1 MKTLGVLGGM
11 SWESTAVY
19 YRLFNQGVRA
29 RLGGQHS
36 AKLLL
41 ASVDFA
47 EIVAR
52 QHAGDWH
59 GAGQQLAELA
69 AGLQNAG
76 ADAILIATNTMHKV
90 AEHVQA
96 AIDVPLLHIGDVVAD
111 ALLAAGVRR
120 AGLLGTRYT
129 MEQPFLI
136 EHLRQRGLDILVPD
150 ADARADVHRIIFD
163 ELCQGEVNNVS
174 RETYQR
180 IIQQLAADGARL
192 MVDGWSPFIVE
203 QDDVETFPV
212 AVEVVPGRDTVEHA
226 LRFRSLSD
234 RLL

>member
-52 QHAGDWH
+52 QHAGDWR

-90 AEHVQA
+90 AEHVHA

-111 ALLAAGVRR
+111 ALLAAGVRC

-136 EHLRQRGLDILVPD
+136 DHLRQRGLDILVPD

-163 ELCQGEVNNVS
+163 ELCQGEVRNVS

-180 IIQQLAADGARL
+180 IIQQLAADGAQAVIL
-192 MVDGWSPFIVE
+192 GCTEICLLLGPNDACLPLYDTAALHVDAGLNW
-203 QDDVETFPV
+203 
-212 AVEVVPGRDTVEHA
+212 A
-226 LRFRSLSD
+226 LQS
-234 RLL
+234 

>member
-52 QHAGDWH
+52 QQAGDWR

-90 AEHVQA
+90 AEQVQA

-111 ALLAAGVRR
+111 ALLAAGVRC

-136 EHLRQRGLDILVPD
+136 DHLRQRGLDILVPD

-163 ELCQGEVNNVS
+163 ELCQGEVRNVS

-180 IIQQLAADGARL
+180 IIQQLAADGAQAVIL
-192 MVDGWSPFIVE
+192 GCTEICLLLGPNDACLPLYDTAALHVDAGLNW
-203 QDDVETFPV
+203 
-212 AVEVVPGRDTVEHA
+212 A
-226 LRFRSLSD
+226 LQS
-234 RLL
+234 

>member
-52 QHAGDWH
+52 QQAGDWH

-90 AEHVQA
+90 AEQVQA

-111 ALLAAGVRR
+111 ALLAAGVHR

-136 EHLRQRGLDILVPD
+136 DHLRQRGLDILVPD

-163 ELCQGEVNNVS
+163 ELCQGEVRNVS

-180 IIQQLAADGARL
+180 IIQQLAADGAQAVIL
-192 MVDGWSPFIVE
+192 GCTEICLLLSPNDACLPLYDTAALHVDAGLNW
-203 QDDVETFPV
+203 
-212 AVEVVPGRDTVEHA
+212 A
-226 LRFRSLSD
+226 LQS
-234 RLL
+234 

>member
-52 QHAGDWH
+52 QHAGDWR

-90 AEHVQA
+90 AEQVQA

-111 ALLAAGVRR
+111 ALLAAGVRC

-136 EHLRQRGLDILVPD
+136 DHLRQRGLDILVPD

-163 ELCQGEVNNVS
+163 ELCQGEVRNVS

-180 IIQQLAADGARL
+180 IIQQLAADGAQAVIL
-192 MVDGWSPFIVE
+192 GCTEICLLLGPNDACLPLYDTAALHVDAGLNW
-203 QDDVETFPV
+203 
-212 AVEVVPGRDTVEHA
+212 A
-226 LRFRSLSD
+226 LQS
-234 RLL
+234 

>member
-52 QHAGDWH
+52 QHAGDWR

-90 AEHVQA
+90 AEQVQA

-111 ALLAAGVRR
+111 ALLAAGVRC

-136 EHLRQRGLDILVPD
+136 DHLRQRGLDILVPD

-180 IIQQLAADGARL
+180 IIQQLAADGAQAVIL
-192 MVDGWSPFIVE
+192 GCTEICLLLSPNDACLPLYDTAALHVDAGLNW
-203 QDDVETFPV
+203 
-212 AVEVVPGRDTVEHA
+212 A
-226 LRFRSLSD
+226 LQS
-234 RLL
+234 

>member
-19 YRLFNQGVRA
+19 YRLFNQA
-29 RLGGQHS
+29 CAPAGGQHS

-96 AIDVPLLHIGDVVAD
+96 AIDVPCCTSATWWPTPCWR
-111 ALLAAGVRR
+111 LAYA
-120 AGLLGTRYT
+120 APACWAPAT
-129 MEQPFLI
+129 PW
-136 EHLRQRGLDILVPD
+136 
-150 ADARADVHRIIFD
+150 
-163 ELCQGEVNNVS
+163 NN
-174 RETYQR
+174 
-180 IIQQLAADGARL
+180 
-192 MVDGWSPFIVE
+192 
-203 QDDVETFPV
+203 
-212 AVEVVPGRDTVEHA
+212 
-226 LRFRSLSD
+226 RS
-234 RLL
+234 

>member
-52 QHAGDWH
+52 QQAGDWR

-69 AGLQNAG
+69 AGLR
-76 ADAILIATNTMHKV
+76 
-90 AEHVQA
+90 
-96 AIDVPLLHIGDVVAD
+96 
-111 ALLAAGVRR
+111 ALG
-120 AGLLGTRYT
+120 
-129 MEQPFLI
+129 
-136 EHLRQRGLDILVPD
+136 
-150 ADARADVHRIIFD
+150 
-163 ELCQGEVNNVS
+163 
-174 RETYQR
+174 RE
-180 IIQQLAADGARL
+180 A
-192 MVDGWSPFIVE
+192 
-203 QDDVETFPV
+203 
-212 AVEVVPGRDTVEHA
+212 VPGGV
-226 LRFRSLSD
+226 
-234 RLL
+234 

>member
-52 QHAGDWH
+52 QQAGDWR

-136 EHLRQRGLDILVPD
+136 DHLRQRGLDILVPD

-163 ELCQGEVNNVS
+163 ELCQGEVRNVS

-180 IIQQLAADGARL
+180 IIQQLAADGAQAVIL
-192 MVDGWSPFIVE
+192 GCTEICLLLGPNDACLPLYDTAALHVDAGLNW
-203 QDDVETFPV
+203 
-212 AVEVVPGRDTVEHA
+212 A
-226 LRFRSLSD
+226 LQS
-234 RLL
+234 

>member
-129 MEQPFLI
+129 MEQPFPI
-136 EHLRQRGLDILVPD
+136 DHLRQRGLDILVPD

-163 ELCQGEVNNVS
+163 ELCQGEVRNVS

-180 IIQQLAADGARL
+180 IIQQLAADGAQAVIL
-192 MVDGWSPFIVE
+192 GCTEICLLLGPNDACLPLYDTAALHVDAGLNW
-203 QDDVETFPV
+203 
-212 AVEVVPGRDTVEHA
+212 A
-226 LRFRSLSD
+226 LQS
-234 RLL
+234 

>member
-52 QHAGDWH
+52 QHAGDWR

-163 ELCQGEVNNVS
+163 ELCQGEVRNVS

-180 IIQQLAADGARL
+180 IIQQLAADGAQAVIL
-192 MVDGWSPFIVE
+192 GCTEICLLLGPNDACLPLYDTAALHVDAGLNW
-203 QDDVETFPV
+203 
-212 AVEVVPGRDTVEHA
+212 A
-226 LRFRSLSD
+226 LQS
-234 RLL
+234 

>member
-52 QHAGDWH
+52 QHAGDWR

-90 AEHVQA
+90 AEQVQA

-136 EHLRQRGLDILVPD
+136 DHLRQRGLDILVPD

-163 ELCQGEVNNVS
+163 ELCQGEVRNVS

-180 IIQQLAADGARL
+180 IIQQLAADGAQAVIL
-192 MVDGWSPFIVE
+192 GCTEICLLLGPNDASLPLYDTAALHVDAGLNW
-203 QDDVETFPV
+203 
-212 AVEVVPGRDTVEHA
+212 A
-226 LRFRSLSD
+226 LQS
-234 RLL
+234 

>member
-52 QHAGDWH
+52 QHAGDWR
-59 GAGQQLAELA
+59 GAGQQLTELA

-136 EHLRQRGLDILVPD
+136 DHLRQRGLDILVPD

-163 ELCQGEVNNVS
+163 ELCQGEVRNVS

-180 IIQQLAADGARL
+180 IIQQLAADGAQAVIL
-192 MVDGWSPFIVE
+192 GCTEICLLLGPNDACLPLYDTAALHVDAGLNW
-203 QDDVETFPV
+203 
-212 AVEVVPGRDTVEHA
+212 A
-226 LRFRSLSD
+226 LQS
-234 RLL
+234 

>member
-52 QHAGDWH
+52 QHAGDWR

-136 EHLRQRGLDILVPD
+136 DHLRQRGLDILVPD

-163 ELCQGEVNNVS
+163 ELCQGEVRNVS

-180 IIQQLAADGARL
+180 IIQQLAADGAQAVIL
-192 MVDGWSPFIVE
+192 GCTEICLLLDPNDACLPLYDTAALHVDAGLNW
-203 QDDVETFPV
+203 
-212 AVEVVPGRDTVEHA
+212 A
-226 LRFRSLSD
+226 LQS
-234 RLL
+234 

>member
-52 QHAGDWH
+52 QHAGDWR

-90 AEHVQA
+90 AEQVQA

-111 ALLAAGVRR
+111 ALLAAGVHR

-136 EHLRQRGLDILVPD
+136 DHLRQRGLDILVPD

-180 IIQQLAADGARL
+180 IIQQLAADGAQAVIL
-192 MVDGWSPFIVE
+192 GCTEICLLLGPNDACLPLYDTAALHVDAGLNW
-203 QDDVETFPV
+203 
-212 AVEVVPGRDTVEHA
+212 A
-226 LRFRSLSD
+226 LQS
-234 RLL
+234 

>member
-111 ALLAAGVRR
+111 ALLAAGVRC

-136 EHLRQRGLDILVPD
+136 DHLRQRGLDILVPD

-163 ELCQGEVNNVS
+163 ELCQGEVRNVS

-180 IIQQLAADGARL
+180 IIQQLAADGAQAVIL
-192 MVDGWSPFIVE
+192 GCTEICLLLGPNDACLPLYDTAALHVDAGLNW
-203 QDDVETFPV
+203 
-212 AVEVVPGRDTVEHA
+212 A
-226 LRFRSLSD
+226 LQS
-234 RLL
+234 

>member
-52 QHAGDWH
+52 QHAGDWR

-136 EHLRQRGLDILVPD
+136 DHLRQRGLDILVPD

-163 ELCQGEVNNVS
+163 ELCQGEVRNVS

-180 IIQQLAADGARL
+180 IIQQLAADGAQAVIL
-192 MVDGWSPFIVE
+192 GCTEICLLLGPNDACLPLYDTAALHVDAGLNW
-203 QDDVETFPV
+203 
-212 AVEVVPGRDTVEHA
+212 A
-226 LRFRSLSD
+226 LQS
-234 RLL
+234 

>member
-90 AEHVQA
+90 AEQVQA

-129 MEQPFLI
+129 MEQPPTCIASSLTNSV
-136 EHLRQRGLDILVPD
+136 R
-150 ADARADVHRIIFD
+150 ARSAMFHVKPTSASS
-163 ELCQGEVNNVS
+163 NNS
-174 RETYQR
+174 PPT
-180 IIQQLAADGARL
+180 ARK
-192 MVDGWSPFIVE
+192 
-203 QDDVETFPV
+203 
-212 AVEVVPGRDTVEHA
+212 R
-226 LRFRSLSD
+226 
-234 RLL
+234 

>member
-52 QHAGDWH
+52 QHAGDWR

-111 ALLAAGVRR
+111 ALLAVGVRR

-136 EHLRQRGLDILVPD
+136 DHLRQRGLDILVPD

-163 ELCQGEVNNVS
+163 ELCQGEVRNVS

-180 IIQQLAADGARL
+180 IIQQLAADGAQAVIL
-192 MVDGWSPFIVE
+192 GCTEICLLLGPNDACLPLYDTAALHVDAGLNW
-203 QDDVETFPV
+203 
-212 AVEVVPGRDTVEHA
+212 A
-226 LRFRSLSD
+226 LQS
-234 RLL
+234 

>member
-1 MKTLGVLGGM
+1 MKTLGILGGM
-11 SWESTAVY
+11 SWESTTVY

-29 RLGGQHS
+29 QLGGQHS

-47 EIVAR
+47 DIVAY
-52 QHAGDWH
+52 QQAGDWQA
-59 GAGQQLAELA
+59 AGDHLAQLA
-69 AGLQNAG
+69 AGLEYAG

-90 AEHVQA
+90 ADQIARAVS
-96 AIDVPLLHIGDVVAD
+96 VPLLHIGDVVAD

-136 EHLRQRGLDILVPD
+136 DHLRQRGLDILVPD

-163 ELCQGEVNNVS
+163 ELCQGEVRNVS

-180 IIQQLAADGARL
+180 IIQQLAADGAQAVIL
-192 MVDGWSPFIVE
+192 GCTEICLLLDPNDACLPLYDTAALHVDAGLNW
-203 QDDVETFPV
+203 
-212 AVEVVPGRDTVEHA
+212 A
-226 LRFRSLSD
+226 LQS
-234 RLL
+234 

>member
-52 QHAGDWH
+52 QHAGDWR

-90 AEHVQA
+90 AEQVQA
-96 AIDVPLLHIGDVVAD
+96 VIDVPLLHIGDVVAD

-136 EHLRQRGLDILVPD
+136 DHLRQRGLDILVPD

-163 ELCQGEVNNVS
+163 ELCQGEVRNVS

-180 IIQQLAADGARL
+180 IIQQLAADGAQAVIL
-192 MVDGWSPFIVE
+192 GCTEICLLLGPNDACLPLYDTAALHVDAGLNW
-203 QDDVETFPV
+203 
-212 AVEVVPGRDTVEHA
+212 A
-226 LRFRSLSD
+226 LQS
-234 RLL
+234 

>member
-90 AEHVQA
+90 AEQVQA
-96 AIDVPLLHIGDVVAD
+96 AIDVPLLHIGDVVTD

-136 EHLRQRGLDILVPD
+136 DHLRQRGLDILVPD

-163 ELCQGEVNNVS
+163 ELCQGEVRNVS

-180 IIQQLAADGARL
+180 IIQQLAADGAQAVIL
-192 MVDGWSPFIVE
+192 GCTEICLLLGPNDACLPLYDTAALHVDAGLNW
-203 QDDVETFPV
+203 
-212 AVEVVPGRDTVEHA
+212 A
-226 LRFRSLSD
+226 LQS
-234 RLL
+234 

>member
-1 MKTLGVLGGM
+1 MKTLGILGGM
-11 SWESTAVY
+11 SWESTTVY

-47 EIVAR
+47 DIVAY
-52 QHAGDWH
+52 QQAGDWQA
-59 GAGQQLAELA
+59 AGDHLAQLA
-69 AGLQNAG
+69 AGLEHAG

-90 AEHVQA
+90 ADQIARAVS
-96 AIDVPLLHIGDVVAD
+96 VPLLHIGDVVAD

-136 EHLRQRGLDILVPD
+136 EHLRQRGLEVVTPD
-150 ADARADVHRIIFD
+150 APARDQVHQIIFD
-163 ELCQGEVNNVS
+163 ELCQGVVRDVS
-174 RETYQR
+174 RETYQQV
-180 IIQQLAADGARL
+180 ITQLAGAGAEAVIL
-192 MVDGWSPFIVE
+192 GCTEIGLLLGP
-203 QDDVETFPV
+203 DDACLPLY
-212 AVEVVPGRDTVEHA
+212 DTAA
-226 LRFRSLSD
+226 LHVQAGLAFALG
-234 RLL
+234 

>member
-52 QHAGDWH
+52 QHAGDWR
-59 GAGQQLAELA
+59 GAGQQLAKLA

-90 AEHVQA
+90 AEQVQA

-120 AGLLGTRYT
+120 AGLLGTHYT

-136 EHLRQRGLDILVPD
+136 DHLRQRGLDILVPD

-180 IIQQLAADGARL
+180 IIQQLAADGAQAVIL
-192 MVDGWSPFIVE
+192 GCTEICLLLGPNDACLPLYDTAALHVDAGLNW
-203 QDDVETFPV
+203 
-212 AVEVVPGRDTVEHA
+212 A
-226 LRFRSLSD
+226 LQS
-234 RLL
+234 

>member
-52 QHAGDWH
+52 QHAGDWR

-90 AEHVQA
+90 AEQVQA

-129 MEQPFLI
+129 MEHPFLI
-136 EHLRQRGLDILVPD
+136 DHLRQRGLDILVPD

-163 ELCQGEVNNVS
+163 ELCQGEVRNVS

-180 IIQQLAADGARL
+180 IIQQLAADGAQAVIL
-192 MVDGWSPFIVE
+192 GCTEICLLLGPNDACLPLYDTAALHVDAGLNW
-203 QDDVETFPV
+203 
-212 AVEVVPGRDTVEHA
+212 A
-226 LRFRSLSD
+226 LQS
-234 RLL
+234 

>member
-52 QHAGDWH
+52 QHADDWH

-90 AEHVQA
+90 AEQVQA

-136 EHLRQRGLDILVPD
+136 DHLRQRGLDILVPD

-180 IIQQLAADGARL
+180 IIQQLAADGAQAVIL
-192 MVDGWSPFIVE
+192 GCTEICLLLGPNDACLPLYDTAALHVDAGLNW
-203 QDDVETFPV
+203 
-212 AVEVVPGRDTVEHA
+212 A
-226 LRFRSLSD
+226 LQS
-234 RLL
+234 

>member
-52 QHAGDWH
+52 QQAGDWR

-69 AGLQNAG
+69 TGLQNAG

-90 AEHVQA
+90 AEQVQA

-136 EHLRQRGLDILVPD
+136 DHLRQRGLDILVPD

-163 ELCQGEVNNVS
+163 ELCQGEVRNVS

-180 IIQQLAADGARL
+180 IIQQLAADGAQAVIL
-192 MVDGWSPFIVE
+192 GCTEICLLLGPNDACLPLYDTAALHVDAGLNW
-203 QDDVETFPV
+203 
-212 AVEVVPGRDTVEHA
+212 A
-226 LRFRSLSD
+226 LQS
-234 RLL
+234 

>member
-52 QHAGDWH
+52 QHAGDWR

-90 AEHVQA
+90 AEQVQA
-96 AIDVPLLHIGDVVAD
+96 VIDVPLLHIGDVVAD
-111 ALLAAGVRR
+111 ALLAAGVRC

-136 EHLRQRGLDILVPD
+136 DHLRQRGLDILVPD

-163 ELCQGEVNNVS
+163 ELCQGEVRNVS

-180 IIQQLAADGARL
+180 IIQQLAADGAQAVIL
-192 MVDGWSPFIVE
+192 GCTEICLLLGPNDACLPLYDTAALHVDAGLNW
-203 QDDVETFPV
+203 
-212 AVEVVPGRDTVEHA
+212 A
-226 LRFRSLSD
+226 LQS
-234 RLL
+234 

>member
-52 QHAGDWH
+52 QQAGDWR

-69 AGLQNAG
+69 TGLQNAG

-90 AEHVQA
+90 AEQVQA

-136 EHLRQRGLDILVPD
+136 DHLRQRGLDILVPN

-163 ELCQGEVNNVS
+163 ELCQGEVRNVS

-180 IIQQLAADGARL
+180 IIQHLAADGAQAVIL
-192 MVDGWSPFIVE
+192 GCTEICLLLGPNDACLPLYDTAALHVDAGLNW
-203 QDDVETFPV
+203 
-212 AVEVVPGRDTVEHA
+212 A
-226 LRFRSLSD
+226 LQS
-234 RLL
+234 

>member
-52 QHAGDWH
+52 QHAGDWR

-90 AEHVQA
+90 AEQVQA
-96 AIDVPLLHIGDVVAD
+96 VIDVPLLHIGDVVAD
-111 ALLAAGVRR
+111 ALLAAGVRC

-136 EHLRQRGLDILVPD
+136 DHLRQRGLDILVPD

-180 IIQQLAADGARL
+180 IIQQLAADGAQAVIL
-192 MVDGWSPFIVE
+192 GCTEICLLLGPNDACLPLYDTAALHVDAGLNW
-203 QDDVETFPV
+203 
-212 AVEVVPGRDTVEHA
+212 A
-226 LRFRSLSD
+226 LQS
-234 RLL
+234 